1 MLSKVSFHQNFKF
14 CYDTLYAYIDCFIA
28 VTTNSSKKSIT
39 ELWFKRYV
47 NMHSPALHLMLFSN
61 CALVYRKNPVFQTLQ
76 FMYPVG
82 CLEKMTPCFV
92 SIHFSSPFSSIVYI
106 ISMRVTR
113 CWRRVQSWSIH
124 QLFTWYFGRLH
135 TFFFAFFKHRIH
147 NLYESHPMLTASSI
161 LKYTSIIYFG
171 RPHTFF
177 FAFFKHRTHNL
188 YESRPML
195 TASSILKY
203 TSIIYF
209 GHKSNSS
216 I

>member
-1 MLSKVSFHQNFKF
+1 MLSKVSFQQNFKF

-61 CALVYRKNPVFQTLQ
+61 CVLVYRKNPVFQTLQ

-82 CLEKMTPCFV
+82 CQEKMTPYFV
-92 SIHFSSPFSSIVYI
+92 FIHFSSPFSSNFFKLWESPDVDSELNPEVYI
-106 ISMRVTR
+106 SYLL
-113 CWRRVQSWSIH
+113 WW
-124 QLFTWYFGRLH
+124 
-135 TFFFAFFKHRIH
+135 
-147 NLYESHPMLTASSI
+147 
-161 LKYTSIIYFG
+161 YFG
-171 RPHTFF
+171 RPHTFS